1 MTRLLSFARAGAAAG
16 GDSAHGAVRT
26 DAAPIAFDPI
36 DPFYDQRASDSIN
49 SIGSSVARHGRPA
62 RVCVHR

>member
-1 MTRLLSFARAGAAAG
+1 LRELAQPPVVTLHTVLSEP
-16 GDSAHGAVRT
+16 T
-26 DAAPIAFDPI
+26 PPPIAFDPI